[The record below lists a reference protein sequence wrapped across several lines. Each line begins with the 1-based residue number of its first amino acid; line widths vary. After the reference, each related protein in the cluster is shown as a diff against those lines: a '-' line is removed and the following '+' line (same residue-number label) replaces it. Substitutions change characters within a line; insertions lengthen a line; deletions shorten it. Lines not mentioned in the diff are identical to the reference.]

1 MANLQKVFSDI
12 DLTFQRNPV
21 TGDIALRYDDQ
32 AVIASV
38 RNLML
43 TNFSERLF
51 QPSVGSNI
59 TSLLFEPATN
69 ITASI
74 LSSEI
79 QNVIL
84 NYEPRAKVNEI
95 DVTLS
100 PDENSFQ
107 VTISFFIGNN
117 VTPTNVSLLLQRSR

>member
-12 DLTFQRNPV
+12 DLTFKRNPV

-38 RNLML
+38 RNLLL
-43 TNFSERLF
+43 TDFSERLF

-74 LSSEI
+74 LS
-79 QNVIL
+79 
-84 NYEPRAKVNEI
+84 
-95 DVTLS
+95 LS
-100 PDENSFQ
+100 L
-107 VTISFFIGNN
+107 IHI
-117 VTPTNVSLLLQRSR
+117 

>member
-12 DLTFQRNPV
+12 DLTFKRNPV

-38 RNLML
+38 RNLLL
-43 TNFSERLF
+43 TDFSERLF

-79 QNVIL
+79 QNVIS

-95 DVTLS
+95 DVTLL
-100 PDENSFQ
+100 PDENAFQ

-117 VTPTNVSLLLQRSR
+117 VTPTNVNLLLQRSR